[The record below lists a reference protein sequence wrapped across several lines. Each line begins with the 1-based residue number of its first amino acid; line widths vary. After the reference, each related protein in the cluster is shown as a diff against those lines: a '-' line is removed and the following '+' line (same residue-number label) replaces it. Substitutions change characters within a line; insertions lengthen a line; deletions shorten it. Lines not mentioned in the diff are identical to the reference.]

1 MVKHSLTIFAAG
13 GAFEP
18 TQEKKKK
25 KKGVVGSSPVTDT

>member
-25 KKGVVGSSPVTDT
+25 KVVVGLSPVTDT